1 MQIPGEAQLLALWEQ
16 GLRRHP
22 VDRALLLCAW
32 ARPELP
38 GASLAELPLGTIN
51 AALLRMREACFGS
64 RIDAYVDC
72 PCCGER
78 LGLQLDAGDLLAGAA
93 ETDSRADLEL
103 AGLRFRVPCSRDLA
117 AVAGMAKGAAL
128 DAEAAAHRL
137 LELCCLEA
145 RHSASGELMELRAE
159 VETGL
164 AALDPAADISLA
176 LACETCGHRWA
187 ADFDI
192 GALLWEEI
200 EARARALLAEIHGL
214 ARAYG
219 WTEPE
224 ILALSPERRAAYLEL
239 AGA

>member
-1 MQIPGEAQLLALWEQ
+1 MQVPSEAQLLALWEQ

-32 ARPELP
+32 ARPEVPGSRLP
-38 GASLAELPLGTIN
+38 ELPLGAIN
-51 AALLRMREACFGS
+51 AALLRLREACFGG

-72 PCCGER
+72 PRCGER
-78 LGLQLDAGDLLAGAA
+78 LSLLLDAQDLLAGAA
-93 ETDSRADLEL
+93 ESDSRADFEL
-103 AGLRFRVPCSRDLA
+103 AGFRFRVPCSRDLA
-117 AVAGMAKGAAL
+117 AMAGMAKGTVL

-145 RHSASGELMELRAE
+145 RHAASGELVELLAE

-164 AALDPAADISLA
+164 AALDPTANLSLA
-176 LACETCGHRWA
+176 LACEACGHRWE

-192 GALLWEEI
+192 GVLLWEEI
-200 EARARALLAEIHGL
+200 EARARVLLAEIHGL

-239 AGA
+239 TGA

>member
-1 MQIPGEAQLLALWEQ
+1 MQIPSEAQLLALWEQ

-32 ARPELP
+32 ARPEVP
-38 GASLAELPLGTIN
+38 GARLAELPLGTIN

-72 PCCGER
+72 PRCGER
-78 LGLQLDAGDLLAGAA
+78 LSLQLDAGELLAGAA
-93 ETDSRADLEL
+93 ETDSREDLEL

-145 RHSASGELMELRAE
+145 RHAASGRLMELLAE
-159 VETGL
+159 VETRL

-176 LACETCGHRWA
+176 LACEACAHRWA

>member
-1 MQIPGEAQLLALWEQ
+1 MQVPSEAQLLALWEQ

-32 ARPELP
+32 ARPEVP
-38 GASLAELPLGTIN
+38 GARLAELPLGALN

-72 PCCGER
+72 PRCGER
-78 LGLQLDAGDLLAGAA
+78 LGLQLRAAELLAGAA
-93 ETDSRADLEL
+93 ETDMPAELEL

-117 AVAGMAKGAAL
+117 AVAGMARDAAL
-128 DAEAAAHRL
+128 DAEIGAHRL
-137 LELCCLEA
+137 LELCRLGA
-145 RHSASGELMELRAE
+145 GHAPSGQLAELAADI
-159 VETGL
+159 ETGL

-176 LACETCGHRWA
+176 LACQACGHPWA

-192 GALLWEEI
+192 GTLLWEEI

>member
-1 MQIPGEAQLLALWEQ
+1 MQVPSEAQLLALWEQ

-32 ARPELP
+32 ARPEVP
-38 GASLAELPLGTIN
+38 GADLAALPLGALN
-51 AALLRMREACFGS
+51 AALLRLREACFG
-64 RIDAYVDC
+64 RHIDAYVDC
-72 PCCGER
+72 PRCGER
-78 LGLQLDAGDLLAGAA
+78 LSLALDAGELRAGAA
-93 ETDSRADLEL
+93 ESDSRAALEL

-117 AVAGMAKGAAL
+117 AVARAGL
-128 DAEAAAHRL
+128 DAEGAAHRL
-137 LELCCLEA
+137 LELCCPEA
-145 RHSASGELMELRAE
+145 RDTPSDQLMSLLDAI
-159 VETGL
+159 ETGL
-164 AALDPAADISLA
+164 AALDPAADISLV
-176 LACETCGHRWA
+176 LTCNSCGHGWT

-192 GALLWEEI
+192 GTLLWEEI

-224 ILALSPERRAAYLEL
+224 ILALTPERRAAYLEL

>member
-1 MQIPGEAQLLALWEQ
+1 MQIPSEAQLLALWEQ

-32 ARPELP
+32 ARPDVP
-38 GASLAELPLGTIN
+38 GARLPELPLGALN
-51 AALLRMREACFGS
+51 AALLRMREACFGT

-72 PCCGER
+72 ERCGER
-78 LGLQLDAGDLLAGAA
+78 LGLRLDARELLAGAA

-117 AVAGMAKGAAL
+117 AVAGMAKGMAL
-128 DAEAAAHRL
+128 DAEVAAHQL

-145 RHSASGELMELRAE
+145 RHAPSGQLVLAE

-176 LACETCGHRWA
+176 LACEACGHRWA

-200 EARARALLAEIHGL
+200 EARARVLLAEIHGL